1 MIKISYTITAYYYG
15 LETAYVMIN
24 CEMGSESSIIE
35 KIKPIQGVKEVVG
48 VFGNYDV
55 LVKIQSANVDEIR
68 QTIIANIRRL
78 DKIRCTTTLMCAN

>member
-1 MIKISYTITAYYYG
+1 MW

-35 KIKPIQGVKEVVG
+35 SVKPIEGVKEVVG

-55 LVKIQSANVDEIR
+55 LVKIQSPSVDEIS
-68 QTIIANIRRL
+68 QIIVESIRRM

>member
-1 MIKISYTITAYYYG
+1 MFTYYYR

-24 CEMGSESSIIE
+24 CEMGSESSVME
-35 KIKPIQGVKEVVG
+35 KIKPIKGVKEVVG

-55 LVKIQSANVDEIR
+55 LVKIQSTKIDDLS
-68 QTIIANIRRL
+68 QTIIANIRSL

>member
-1 MIKISYTITAYYYG
+1 
-15 LETAYVMIN
+15 MIN

-35 KIKPIQGVKEVVG
+35 KIKPIEGVKEVVG

-55 LVKIQSANVDEIR
+55 LVKIQSPNVDEISH
-68 QTIIANIRRL
+68 TIIANIRNL

>member
-1 MIKISYTITAYYYG
+1 
-15 LETAYVMIN
+15 MIN

-35 KIKPIQGVKEVVG
+35 KIKPIEGVKEVLG

-55 LVKIQSANVDEIR
+55 LVKIQSSKIDEIR
-68 QTIIANIRRL
+68 RTIVANIRSI

>member
-1 MIKISYTITAYYYG
+1 
-15 LETAYVMIN
+15 MIN

-35 KIKPIQGVKEVVG
+35 KIKPIEGVKEVIG

-55 LVKIQSANVDEIR
+55 LVKIQSSKIDEISR
-68 QTIIANIRRL
+68 TIVANIRSL